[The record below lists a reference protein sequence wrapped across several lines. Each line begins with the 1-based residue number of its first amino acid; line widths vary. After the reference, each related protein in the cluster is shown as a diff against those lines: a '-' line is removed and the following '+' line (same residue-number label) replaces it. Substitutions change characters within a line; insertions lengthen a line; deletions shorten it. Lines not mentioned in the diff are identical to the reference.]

1 VVKITAARVGFNHVA
16 KYARDA
22 NSC

>member
-16 KYARDA
+16 KYARAA